1 MAKARI
7 IEALGALAQ
16 ENRLDIFRL
25 LVQRGPGGVAAGDI
39 GRRLEIAAP
48 TLSFHLAQLRRAGL
62 VKARRASR
70 RIIYSANYRA
80 MRELLAYLTENCCQG
95 RVGACAPPA
104 AQATAAAPVAAQAA
118 ARRHASG

>member
-25 LVQRGPGGVAAGDI
+25 LVQRGPGGLAAGDI

-70 RIIYSANYRA
+70 RIIYSADYRA
-80 MRELLAYLTENCCQG
+80 MRELLAYLTENCCEG
-95 RVGACAPPA
+95 RVEACAPPA
-104 AQATAAAPVAAQAA
+104 AQVVAAAPVAAQAA